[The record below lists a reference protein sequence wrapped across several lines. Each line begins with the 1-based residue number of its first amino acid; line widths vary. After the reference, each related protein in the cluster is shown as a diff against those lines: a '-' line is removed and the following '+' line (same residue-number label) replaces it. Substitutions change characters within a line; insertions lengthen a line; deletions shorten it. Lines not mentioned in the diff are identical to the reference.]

1 MDLNERQW
9 DAVRHTEGPVLIL
22 AGAGSGKTRVLTSRI
37 AYLIGEAHVAP
48 WNILAI
54 TFTNK
59 AAGEMRSRVEAS
71 VPGSAQGVLC
81 ATFHAA
87 CLRILRRYADRLGY
101 DTHFSIYDSDDSR
114 TLMKNIVK
122 RFQLETR
129 DLKLRRF
136 LGAVSSAKDELLNPT
151 EYLLTHQY
159 DRDAERI
166 AKAYTEYQQSLKAA
180 NAMDFDDL
188 IFNTVELFRK
198 HEDVLEEYQ
207 ERYRYINVDEYQDT
221 NNAQFELIRLLSAKY
236 RNLCVVGDDD
246 QSIYRFRGA
255 NIRNIL
261 DFEQVFPDAYVVR
274 LEQNYRSTQTILN
287 AANGIIAN
295 NRGRKKKTLWSDLGE
310 GDQVIFHVFS
320 NGYAEAEFIAED
332 VARKKRRGIPY
343 ADMAVCYRTNA
354 QSRLLEERFVH
365 EGIPYELVGG
375 VNFYSRREIKDILA
389 YLKTID
395 NARDD
400 LAVMRIINVPKR
412 GIGNTTLEK
421 FSNYAA
427 SHDIS
432 LFDALQDADAVVSGA
447 ACTKV
452 KDFVSLI
459 AALRAMSV
467 EYDVAELIRRL
478 IDQIHYRDYLDSLLD
493 ESLADDDENERL
505 HNVEELI
512 EKAYAYVQNTEE
524 PSLTGFLEEVALVAD
539 IDLVSENADRAM
551 LMTLHAAK
559 GLEFAHVYIT
569 GMEEDVFPSYQAC
582 QAENYDPQAME
593 EERRL
598 AYVGVTRAKESLT
611 LTAARQRVLHGEAQ
625 YHEVSRFVREIPQE
639 FLKIAGEEE
648 EGSSFS
654 LPRKEPRRS
663 AGRADTAF
671 LKKPLTATLP
681 PKGMPAGTEPDYTVG
696 DRVRHV
702 KFGEGT
708 VTDLVKET
716 RDYRVSVT
724 FDAAGPKVMYAAFA
738 KLQKV

>member
-1 MDLNERQW
+1 M
-9 DAVRHTEGPVLIL
+9 LIL
-22 AGAGSGKTRVLTSRI
+22 AGAGSGKTRVLTARI
-37 AYLIGEAHVAP
+37 AHLIGECGVAP

-71 VPGSAQGVLC
+71 VPGSSQGVLV

-87 CLRILRRYADRLGY
+87 CLRFLRRYADRLGY
-101 DTHFSIYDSDDSR
+101 ESHFSIYDSDDSR
-114 TLMKNIVK
+114 TLMKGILK

-129 DLKLRRF
+129 DLKLRHF
-136 LGAVSSAKDELLNPT
+136 LGAVSSAKDELMHPT
-151 EYLLTHQY
+151 EYLLAHQY

-221 NNAQFELIRLLSAKY
+221 NNAQFELIRLLSARY

-261 DFEQVFPDAYVVR
+261 DFETVYPDAYVVR

-287 AANGIIAN
+287 AANGVIAN

-310 GDQVIFHVFS
+310 GEPVRFFSFS
-320 NGYAEAEFIAED
+320 NGYEEAAFIADD
-332 VARKKRRGIPY
+332 VARKRRKGASY
-343 ADMAVCYRTNA
+343 AEMAVCYRTNA
-354 QSRLLEERFVH
+354 QSRLLEERFVQ

-375 VNFYSRREIKDILA
+375 VNFYARREIKDILA

-421 FSNYAA
+421 FSAYAA
-427 SHDIS
+427 SHDIP
-432 LFDALQDADAVVSGA
+432 LFQALQHAEDVVSGSA
-447 ACTKV
+447 QTKV
-452 KDFVSLI
+452 KQFVSLI
-459 AALRAMSV
+459 HAFRAMSL
-467 EYDVAELIRRL
+467 EYGVSELIRRM
-478 IDQIHYRDYLDSLLD
+478 IDQIDYRSYLDSLLD
-493 ESLADDDENERL
+493 ESLSDDDENERV

-512 EKAYAYVQNTEE
+512 EKAAGYEESTEE

-539 IDLVSENADRAM
+539 IDLLEEGTDRAM

-559 GLEFAHVYIT
+559 GLEFRHVYIS
-569 GMEEDVFPSYQAC
+569 GMEEDMFPSYQAC
-582 QAENYDPQAME
+582 HAEDYDPAAME

-598 AYVGVTRAKESLT
+598 AYVGITRAMESLT
-611 LTAARQRVLHGEAQ
+611 LTCARQRVLHGEAQ
-625 YHEVSRFVREIPQE
+625 YHEISRFVQEIPQE
-639 FLKIAGEEE
+639 YLQI
-648 EGSSFS
+648 EGVQDTPSFS
-654 LPRKEPRRS
+654 SASAPYAKPSYRKMETSVLR
-663 AGRADTAF
+663 
-671 LKKPLTATLP
+671 KPLAAALP
-681 PKGMPAGTEPDYTVG
+681 VKGMPAGTKPEYTVG
-696 DRVRHV
+696 DRVSHV

-708 VTDLVKET
+708 VTELVKET
-716 RDYRVSVT
+716 RDYKVSVD
-724 FDAAGPKVMYAAFA
+724 FDTAGPKIMYAAFA
-738 KLQKV
+738 KLRKV

>member
-59 AAGEMRSRVEAS
+59 AAGEMRSRVESS
-71 VPGSAQGVLC
+71 VPGGAQGVLC

-87 CLRILRRYADRLGY
+87 CLRILRRYADLLGY

-114 TLMKNIVK
+114 SLMKGILK

-136 LGAVSSAKDELLNPT
+136 LGTVSSAKDELLNPT
-151 EYLLTHQY
+151 EYLLAHQY
-159 DRDAERI
+159 DRDADRL
-166 AKAYTEYQQSLKAA
+166 AKAYTEYQAALKAA

-188 IFNTVELFRK
+188 IFNTVLLLKK

-207 ERYRYINVDEYQDT
+207 ERYRYICVDEYQDT

-261 DFEQVFPDAYVVR
+261 DFEKVFPDAYVVR
-274 LEQNYRSTQTILN
+274 LEQNYRSTSTILN

-310 GDQVIFHVFS
+310 GDPVRFFAFA
-320 NGYAEAEFIAED
+320 NGYAEAEFVADD
-332 VARKKRRGIPY
+332 VARKKRRGIPFS
-343 ADMAVCYRTNA
+343 DIAVCYRTNA
-354 QSRLLEERFVH
+354 QSRLLEERFVQK
-365 EGIPYELVGG
+365 GIPYELVGG
-375 VNFYSRREIKDILA
+375 VNFYARREIKDILA
-389 YLKTID
+389 YLKTVD

-432 LFDALQDADAVVSGA
+432 LFDALKDADAVVSGSA
-447 ACTKV
+447 ATKV
-452 KDFVSLI
+452 KGFVSLI
-459 AALRAMSV
+459 AALRALSL
-467 EYDVAELIRRL
+467 EYGVAELIRRL
-478 IDQIHYRDYLDSLLD
+478 IEQVHYIDYLDSLLD
-493 ESLADDDENERL
+493 ESLADDDENERV

-512 EKAYAYVQNTEE
+512 EKAAGYEESTEE
-524 PSLTGFLEEVALVAD
+524 SSLTGFLEEVALVAD
-539 IDLVSENADRAM
+539 IDLTTEGADRAM

-569 GMEEDVFPSYQAC
+569 GMEEEVFPSYQSC
-582 QAENYDPQAME
+582 QAEHYDPQAME

-598 AYVGVTRAKESLT
+598 AYVGVTRAKETLT
-611 LTAARQRVLHGEAQ
+611 LSCARQRVLHGEAQ
-625 YHEVSRFVREIPQE
+625 YHEVSRFVREIPRE
-639 FLKIAGEEE
+639 YLN
-648 EGSSFS
+648 
-654 LPRKEPRRS
+654 L
-663 AGRADTAF
+663 D
-671 LKKPLTATLP
+671 
-681 PKGMPAGTEPDYTVG
+681 DY
-696 DRVRHV
+696 D
-702 KFGEGT
+702 
-708 VTDLVKET
+708 
-716 RDYRVSVT
+716 
-724 FDAAGPKVMYAAFA
+724 
-738 KLQKV
+738 